1 MGFSQ
6 LLHRATT
13 TLQKSN
19 LFNQNPKNTLFHPHK
34 ISRNYTKIN
43 EISVKS
49 PPLTDTNTQNPD
61 QKSPK
66 IIQES
71 EKIIKIVMTHHQNYK
86 DSNFNSALDST
97 NIKLSPLL
105 VLEVLKKLNNAGV
118 LALNFFKWAEKK
130 SGYKHTTETYNCL
143 IESLGRIRQF
153 KMIWVLVNEM
163 KQKGVLSKD
172 TFLMIS
178 RRYSRA
184 KKVKESVE
192 AFERMER
199 FGFKAELSDYNRFL
213 DCLCKSGN
221 VDRAHE
227 LFDKWKKR
235 TIEADVKTY
244 TVLLEGWGKEQNLL
258 RLNEVFREMK
268 SDGLKPDVV
277 TYGIVVHAYCKAKK
291 NDEAIELFREME
303 RNGVKGTPHM
313 YCTLINGLGNEKRL
327 IEALEFFEESKDSG
341 LAPEAP
347 TYNAVVGAFC
357 WSMQMYDAYRMVD
370 EMRKCG
376 IGPNSRTYDIILHH
390 LVKARRVEEAYDI
403 FQKMSNE
410 PLCKPVLSTYE
421 IIVRMFCN
429 EGRLDMAMSIWDQM
443 KANSVLPGMH
453 MYSTLI
459 NSLCHENKLDDAC
472 KYFEEMMDMGIRPPV
487 HMFSNLKDFLLE
499 NGRKGTVLALSQ
511 KLDNLRNTGL
521 VS

>member
-1 MGFSQ
+1 MGFPR
-6 LLHRATT
+6 LFHRVTSR
-13 TLQKSN
+13 LQKSS
-19 LFNQNPKNTLFHPHK
+19 LFIQKSNTILFPSHE
-34 ISRNYTKIN
+34 ISRNYTTIHDS
-43 EISVKS
+43 SVKS
-49 PPLTDTNTQNPD
+49 QVLIDINNQNPD
-61 QKSPK
+61 QKSPN
-66 IIQES
+66 ISLES
-71 EKIIKIVMTHHQNYK
+71 DEIIKIVMNHHHNSK
-86 DSNFNSALDST
+86 NSNLDIALNSANV
-97 NIKLSPLL
+97 NISPVL

-118 LALNFFKWAEKK
+118 LALHFFKWAGNKN
-130 SGYKHTTETYNCL
+130 GYKHTTDTYNCL

-153 KMIWVLVNEM
+153 KVIWVLVNEM
-163 KQKGVLSKD
+163 KQKGVLTKD

-184 KKVKESVE
+184 KKVNEAVE

-199 FGFKAELSDYNRFL
+199 FGFKAELCDYNRLL
-213 DCLCKSGN
+213 DNLCKSGH
-221 VDRAHE
+221 VERAHQ

-235 TIEADVKTY
+235 TIEPDVKTY
-244 TVLLEGWGKEQNLL
+244 TVLLEGWGKEHNLL

-277 TYGIVVHAYCKAKK
+277 TYGIVIHAYCNAKK
-291 NDEAIELFREME
+291 NDEAIEMFSEME
-303 RNGVKGTPHM
+303 RNGVKPTPHT

-327 IEALEFFEESKDSG
+327 IEALEFFEQSKDSG
-341 LAPEAP
+341 FAPEAP

-390 LVKARRVEEAYDI
+390 LIKARRTEEAYDI

-429 EGRLDMAMSIWDQM
+429 ERRLDLALLIWDQM

-472 KYFEEMMDMGIRPPV
+472 NYFQEMMDMGIRPPV

-499 NGRKGTVLALSQ
+499 NGRKDTLLALSQ
-511 KLDNLRNTGL
+511 KLDNLRNTRL
-521 VS
+521 VG